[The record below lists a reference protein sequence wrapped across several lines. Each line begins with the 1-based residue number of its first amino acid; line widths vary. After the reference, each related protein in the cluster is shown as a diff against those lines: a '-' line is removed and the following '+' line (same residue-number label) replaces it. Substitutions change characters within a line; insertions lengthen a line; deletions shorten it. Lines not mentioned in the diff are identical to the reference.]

1 MFCLMSDDME
11 LYKQFTDNPTLK
23 KWLSDMVF
31 RMIYNSSEKLLQSWS
46 ILFSS
51 AELLTAC
58 PCLDQFSDEDWR
70 RLNILPKLRGRLH
83 TSDQFRKLIELTRYP
98 YRHHKFDDDLSL

>member
-31 RMIYNSSEKLLQSWS
+31 RMIYNSSEKLLQSR
-46 ILFSS
+46 
-51 AELLTAC
+51 AA
-58 PCLDQFSDEDWR
+58 P
-70 RLNILPKLRGRLH
+70 
-83 TSDQFRKLIELTRYP
+83 
-98 YRHHKFDDDLSL
+98 